1 MLYCIILYQC
11 TIIVDFYVS
20 HSFEGSWWMVD
31 LGSDI
36 DVKKILVVNRP
47 KDESKW
53 WSRLSKTDVTL
64 LDKDDNIIWHY
75 YIDDGD
81 KAEIVIPFPSA
92 YRHFCKIE
100 KCPDTTSQVRI
111 NQQEGD
117 DNDTTPFQLDEREDP
132 KKLSMS
138 SIVNPSRES
147 NSMEIENSH
156 DYDSTTFLSDEEM
169 QNWQPQEPPHH
180 TERDSLSSL
189 SSSVSQYLKLYEYHK
204 FCIILPEV
212 LI

>member
-1 MLYCIILYQC
+1 MLVYYFF
-11 TIIVDFYVS
+11 DFYVS
-20 HSFEGSWWMVD
+20 LSFEGSWWEVD

-36 DVKKILVVNRP
+36 DVKKIVVINRP
-47 KDESKW
+47 EQKW
-53 WSRLSKTDVTL
+53 WHRLSKTDVTL

-75 YIDDGD
+75 YIVDGD
-81 KAEIVIPFPSA
+81 MHLIDIPVPSA

-117 DNDTTPFQLDEREDP
+117 DNDATPFQLDEREDP
-132 KKLSMS
+132 KKLSLS

-147 NSMEIENSH
+147 NGMEIENSH
-156 DYDSTTFLSDEEM
+156 DYDSQTFLSDEEM

-180 TERDSLSSL
+180 TERDSISSL
-189 SSSVSQYLKLYEYHK
+189 SSSVSQYLKLNEYHK
-204 FCIILPEV
+204 FCIILPKV